1 MKKSLFLSENMS
13 LWRWL
18 CFRIISLLLAAV
30 ITIAGLMWLRFA
42 IYSIYIEQHMPDAV
56 RTEFQQFT
64 AQKDY
69 GNPRYQEIIN
79 QFYGPEVF
87 APNIASSDWLVL
99 AIMVLIALPTMVVV
113 VLWRARP
120 LSQQFSNIA
129 NAARD
134 VAQGKFDTR
143 TQRVEQAPMEL
154 ITLADDF
161 NNMTAQLE
169 RYERELRESS
179 AALAHE
185 LRTPLN
191 AAMGRVQGMMDDV
204 FPQDKAQLAMVIK
217 QLEQLNHVIQDLHVL
232 SLARA
237 GQLPLVHTPFYF
249 DELITERLTWYRP
262 QLEQAGFQ
270 IHVDIEQS
278 DFCIAD
284 RERLGQ
290 VFSILIENALSYAS
304 DGRYLAIEVREI
316 AVRESAPCWQITV
329 ADRGP
334 GIEPESLPLLFDRFW
349 RAEHSRGRHS
359 GGSGLGLSIASA
371 IITAHG
377 GTIYAESYAK
387 SDTGP
392 YAENHTENHAERSD
406 DSGLIIIMTL
416 PCPA

>member
-1 MKKSLFLSENMS
+1 MNLMKKSIFLSEKMS

-18 CFRIISLLLAAV
+18 CFRIISLLLATLL
-30 ITIAGLMWLRFA
+30 IIAALMWLRFA
-42 IYSIYIEQHMPDAV
+42 INNVYVEQQMPDAV
-56 RTEFQQFT
+56 RTEFQQLSK
-64 AQKDY
+64 QEDY
-69 GNPRYQEIIN
+69 GNPRYQQIIN
-79 QFYGPEVF
+79 QYYGSDFFV
-87 APNIASSDWLVL
+87 PNIASTDWLVL
-99 AIMVLIALPTMVVV
+99 AIMILIALPTVVV
-113 VLWRARP
+113 IVLWRARP

-129 NAARD
+129 SAARD
-134 VAQGKFDTR
+134 VAQGKFDAR
-143 TQRVEQAPMEL
+143 TQLVEQAPMEL

-191 AAMGRVQGMMDDV
+191 AAMGRVQGMLDDV
-204 FPQDKAQLAMVIK
+204 FPRDKLQLTMVIK
-217 QLEQLNHVIQDLHVL
+217 QLEQLNHVIQDLHFL

-237 GQLPLVHTPFYF
+237 GQLQLVKTPLYF
-249 DELITERLTWYRP
+249 DEIVTERLTWYRP

-270 IHVDIEQS
+270 THVHIEQH

-316 AVRESAPCWQITV
+316 AVREMAVRENVPCWQITV
-329 ADRGP
+329 SDHGP
-334 GIEPESLPLLFDRFW
+334 GIEAESLPLLFDRFW

-377 GTIYAESYAK
+377 GAIYA
-387 SDTGP
+387 DLNNDG
-392 YAENHTENHAERSD
+392 
-406 DSGLIIIMTL
+406 GLTIVMTL
-416 PCPA
+416 PHCA

>member
-1 MKKSLFLSENMS
+1 MKKSILLSENMS

-18 CFRIISLLLAAV
+18 CFRIISLLLVAV

-42 IYSIYIEQHMPDAV
+42 IYSIYIEQQMPDAV
-56 RTEFQQFT
+56 RTEFQQF
-64 AQKDY
+64 AEQKDY
-69 GNPRYQEIIN
+69 GNPRYQEIVN

-87 APNIASSDWLVL
+87 APNIASSDWLIL

-113 VLWRARP
+113 MLWRARP

-154 ITLADDF
+154 IMLADDF

-204 FPQDKAQLAMVIK
+204 FPQDKSQLAMVIK
-217 QLEQLNHVIQDLHVL
+217 QLEQLNHVIQDLHFL

-270 IHVDIEQS
+270 THVDIEQN
-278 DFCIAD
+278 DFCLAD

-316 AVRESAPCWQITV
+316 AGRESAPCWQITV
-329 ADRGP
+329 TDRGP

-377 GTIYAESYAK
+377 GTIKAESHAK
-387 SDTGP
+387 S
-392 YAENHTENHAERSD
+392 HAERGANG
-406 DSGLIIIMTL
+406 GLVIIMTL
-416 PCPA
+416 PRTA

>member
-1 MKKSLFLSENMS
+1 MNQMKKSIFLSEKMS

-18 CFRIISLLLAAV
+18 CFRIISLLLATLL
-30 ITIAGLMWLRFA
+30 IIATLMWLRFA
-42 IYSIYIEQHMPDAV
+42 VNNVYVEQQMPDAV
-56 RTEFQQFT
+56 RAEFQQLSK
-64 AQKDY
+64 QEDY
-69 GNPRYQEIIN
+69 GNPRYQQIIN
-79 QFYGPEVF
+79 QYYGPDFFV
-87 APNIASSDWLVL
+87 PNIASTDWLVL

-129 NAARD
+129 SAARD

-143 TQRVEQAPMEL
+143 TPLVEQAPMEL
-154 ITLADDF
+154 VTLADDF

-191 AAMGRVQGMMDDV
+191 AAMGRVQGMLDDV
-204 FPQDKAQLAMVIK
+204 FPRDKAQLTMVIK
-217 QLEQLNHVIQDLHVL
+217 QLEQLNHVIQDLHFL

-237 GQLPLVHTPFYF
+237 GQLQLVHTPFYF

-270 IHVDIEQS
+270 TYTHIEQR
-278 DFCIAD
+278 DFCLAD

-304 DGRYLAIEVREI
+304 DGGYLAIDVRETTL
-316 AVRESAPCWQITV
+316 RENTPCWQITV
-329 ADRGP
+329 SDRGP

-377 GTIYAESYAK
+377 GAIYAEHGK
-387 SDTGP
+387 NG
-392 YAENHTENHAERSD
+392 
-406 DSGLIIIMTL
+406 GLVIIMTL
-416 PCPA
+416 PRRT